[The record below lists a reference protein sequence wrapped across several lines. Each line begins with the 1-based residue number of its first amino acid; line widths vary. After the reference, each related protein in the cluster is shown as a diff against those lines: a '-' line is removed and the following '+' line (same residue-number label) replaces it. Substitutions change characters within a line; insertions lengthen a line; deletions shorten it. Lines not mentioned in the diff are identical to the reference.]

1 MIRSK
6 YFLLLILNAFGL
18 IAFAQESPIVEKINL
33 MPFVDSGV
41 QVTVDCYK
49 PIMSPK
55 GVFVMFHQAGSSRG
69 EYTEIAQK
77 LAKQAYICYAVDLRS
92 GKSINNVDNETYKA
106 AKLLMKSTSY
116 LDAYQDMETAM
127 KHVLRLE
134 NDTAPIFIMGSSYSA
149 SLSIRLAAT
158 MDIPNLKAVLLFSP
172 GEYFSNLNGDDHYV
186 ASFLKEVSKP
196 IWVTSARSEASR
208 ITDLFSGKN
217 NAIQFIP
224 EEAGHHGAKALWST
238 FLSSE
243 EYWQSMDSFYKS
255 LP

>member
-1 MIRSK
+1 
-6 YFLLLILNAFGL
+6 LNTIG
-18 IAFAQESPIVEKINL
+18 IVIYAQESPIVEKIKF
-33 MPFVDSGV
+33 MPFVNNGV

-49 PIMSPK
+49 PIISPK
-55 GVFVMFHQAGSSRG
+55 GVFVMYHQAGSSRG

-77 LAKQAYICYAVDLRS
+77 LARQAYICYAVDLRS
-92 GKSINNVDNETYKA
+92 GKAINDIENETYKA

-127 KHVLRLE
+127 KNILRLE
-134 NDTAPIFIMGSSYSA
+134 NDTIPFFIMGSSYSA

-186 ASFLKEVSKP
+186 QSFLKGLNKP
-196 IWVTSARSEASR
+196 IWVTSARAEASR
-208 ITDLFSGKN
+208 VTDLFSGKGN
-217 NAIQFIP
+217 VVQFIP

-243 EYWQSMDSFYKS
+243 EYWQSMDSFYNS